1 MLGYLFSNRWIQAA
15 MVFLVVVVGGSL
27 LYRWHV
33 HREVEAERAAH
44 ERFLQERDNRN
55 AAAPA
60 ERPNVPTENEAPE
73 LADTRDENPDTAMP
87 ADSEVLPNGDEPLD
101 FADAF
106 LPENSVS
113 EVEAP
118 AEAVAVSPFGFGAY
132 PEVPADYPI
141 RPAWASERYHTFS
154 RETQQE
160 LELLDRVLI
169 KLWNRGERGF
179 RGGSTDNGKV
189 YPHYRNTVYVR
200 YETTLTGRRYIA
212 RYKGDPSAPLSPE
225 QLRSGELPS
234 HIRVLDIDSEGIDPY
249 QFLGLK

>member
-44 ERFLQERDNRN
+44 ERFLERRENRN

-154 RETQQE
+154 RETQ
-160 LELLDRVLI
+160 
-169 KLWNRGERGF
+169 
-179 RGGSTDNGKV
+179 
-189 YPHYRNTVYVR
+189 
-200 YETTLTGRRYIA
+200 
-212 RYKGDPSAPLSPE
+212 
-225 QLRSGELPS
+225 
-234 HIRVLDIDSEGIDPY
+234 
-249 QFLGLK
+249 